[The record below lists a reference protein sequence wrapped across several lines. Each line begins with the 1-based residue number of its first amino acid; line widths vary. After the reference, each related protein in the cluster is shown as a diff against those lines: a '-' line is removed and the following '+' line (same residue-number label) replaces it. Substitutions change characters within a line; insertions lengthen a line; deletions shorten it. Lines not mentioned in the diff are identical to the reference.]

1 MRIAKNIKSVT
12 NIIPNNVKLVA
23 VSKTKSINL
32 IESAYKAGQRDFG
45 ENKVQELVNK
55 FENLPKD
62 INWHMIGHLQ
72 RNKVKYIAPFIY
84 LIQSVDSL
92 RLLIEINKQG
102 IKNNRVINVLVQMDI
117 SNDETKFG
125 FSFQE
130 FEELINKNEIKTL
143 KNICIKG
150 MMGMASF
157 TKDEN
162 KIKDEFYS
170 LHKFYKK
177 HKKFLNLEILSMGMS
192 GDFKIAINCN
202 SNLIRLGSSIFGDR

>member
-12 NIIPNNVKLVA
+12 DIIPNNVKLVA

-32 IESAYKAGQRDFG
+32 IESAYKGGQRDFG
-45 ENKVQELVNK
+45 ENKVQELVDK

>member
-1 MRIAKNIKSVT
+1 MRIAKNIKSFT
-12 NIIPNNVKLVA
+12 DIIPNNVKLVA

-117 SNDETKFG
+117 SNDKTKFG

-130 FEELINKNEIKTL
+130 FEELINKNEINTL

>member
-12 NIIPNNVKLVA
+12 DIIPNNVKLVA

-32 IESAYKAGQRDFG
+32 IESAYREGQRDFG

-102 IKNNRVINVLVQMDI
+102 NKNNRVINVLVQMDI

-125 FSFQE
+125 FSYQE

-162 KIKDEFYS
+162 KIRDEFYS
-170 LHKFYKK
+170 LNKFYRK

>member
-1 MRIAKNIKSVT
+1 MRIAKNIKSIT
-12 NIIPNNVKLVA
+12 DIIPNNVKLVA

-32 IESAYKAGQRDFG
+32 IESAYKVGQRDFG

-125 FSFQE
+125 FSYQE

>member
-12 NIIPNNVKLVA
+12 DIIPNNVKLVA

-32 IESAYKAGQRDFG
+32 IESAYRAGQRDFG

-125 FSFQE
+125 FSYQE

>member
-1 MRIAKNIKSVT
+1 MKIAKNIKSFT
-12 NIIPNNVKLVA
+12 DIIPNNVKLVA

>member
-1 MRIAKNIKSVT
+1 MRIAKNIKSFT
-12 NIIPNNVKLVA
+12 DIIPNNVKLVA

-32 IESAYKAGQRDFG
+32 IDSAYKAGQRDFG

-125 FSFQE
+125 FSYQE
-130 FEELINKNEIKTL
+130 FEELINKNEINTL

-170 LHKFYKK
+170 LNKFYKK

>member
-12 NIIPNNVKLVA
+12 DIIPKNVKLVA

-55 FENLPKD
+55 FEKLPKD

-130 FEELINKNEIKTL
+130 FEELISKNEIKTL

>member
-1 MRIAKNIKSVT
+1 MRIAKNIKSIT
-12 NIIPNNVKLVA
+12 DIIPNNVKLVA

-45 ENKVQELVNK
+45 ENKVQELVDK

-125 FSFQE
+125 FSYQE

>member
-32 IESAYKAGQRDFG
+32 IESAYRAGQRDFG

-125 FSFQE
+125 FSYQE

-170 LHKFYKK
+170 LNKFYKK

>member
-12 NIIPNNVKLVA
+12 DIIPNNVKLVA

-45 ENKVQELVNK
+45 ENKVQELVDK

-130 FEELINKNEIKTL
+130 FEELISKNEIKTL

>member
-1 MRIAKNIKSVT
+1 MKIAKNIKSFT
-12 NIIPNNVKLVA
+12 DIIPNNVKLVA
-23 VSKTKSINL
+23 VSKTKSVNL
-32 IESAYKAGQRDFG
+32 IESAYIAGQRDFG

-125 FSFQE
+125 FSYQE
-130 FEELINKNEIKTL
+130 FEELINKNEINNL

-170 LHKFYKK
+170 LNKFYKK

>member
-1 MRIAKNIKSVT
+1 MRIAKNIRSFT
-12 NIIPNNVKLVA
+12 DIIPNNVKLVA

-45 ENKVQELVNK
+45 ENKVQELVDK

-125 FSFQE
+125 FSYQE
-130 FEELINKNEIKTL
+130 FEELINKNEINTL

-170 LHKFYKK
+170 LNKFYKK
-177 HKKFLNLEILSMGMS
+177 YKKFLNLEILSMGMS

>member
-12 NIIPNNVKLVA
+12 DIIPNNVKLVA
-23 VSKTKSINL
+23 VSKTKSLNL

>member
-1 MRIAKNIKSVT
+1 MRIAENIKSFT
-12 NIIPNNVKLVA
+12 DIIPNNVKLVA

-125 FSFQE
+125 FSYQE
-130 FEELINKNEIKTL
+130 FEELINKNEINTL

-170 LHKFYKK
+170 LNKFYKK
-177 HKKFLNLEILSMGMS
+177 YKKFLNLEILSMGMS

>member
-12 NIIPNNVKLVA
+12 DIIPNNVKLVA

-32 IESAYKAGQRDFG
+32 IESAYRAGQRDFG

-125 FSFQE
+125 FSYQE
-130 FEELINKNEIKTL
+130 FEELIKKNEINTL

-170 LHKFYKK
+170 LHEFYKK

>member
-12 NIIPNNVKLVA
+12 DIIPNNVKLVA

-32 IESAYKAGQRDFG
+32 IESAYRAGQRDFG

-102 IKNNRVINVLVQMDI
+102 IKNNRVINVLVQMNI

-125 FSFQE
+125 FSYQE
-130 FEELINKNEIKTL
+130 FEELINKNEIKTM
-143 KNICIKG
+143 KSICIKG

-202 SNLIRLGSSIFGDR
+202 SNLIRLGSSIFGHR

>member
-12 NIIPNNVKLVA
+12 DIIPNNVKLVA

-32 IESAYKAGQRDFG
+32 IESAYRAGQRDFG

-102 IKNNRVINVLVQMDI
+102 IKNNRVINVLLQMDI

-125 FSFQE
+125 FSYQE

-202 SNLIRLGSSIFGDR
+202 SNLIRVGSSIFGDR

>member
-1 MRIAKNIKSVT
+1 MRIAKNIKSVSD
-12 NIIPNNVKLVA
+12 IIPNNVKLVA

-32 IESAYKAGQRDFG
+32 IESAYKGGQRDFG
-45 ENKVQELVNK
+45 ENKVQELVDK

>member
-45 ENKVQELVNK
+45 ENKVQELVDK

-130 FEELINKNEIKTL
+130 FEELISKNEIKTL

-170 LHKFYKK
+170 LNKFYKK

>member
-1 MRIAKNIKSVT
+1 MRIAKNIKSFTDV
-12 NIIPNNVKLVA
+12 IPNNVKLVA

-125 FSFQE
+125 FSYQE
-130 FEELINKNEIKTL
+130 FEELVKKNEINTL

-170 LHKFYKK
+170 LHEFYKK

>member
-1 MRIAKNIKSVT
+1 MRIAKNIKNVT
-12 NIIPNNVKLVA
+12 EIIPNNVKLVA

-170 LHKFYKK
+170 LDKFYKK

>member
-1 MRIAKNIKSVT
+1 MRIAKNIKSFT
-12 NIIPNNVKLVA
+12 DIIPNNVKLVA

-32 IESAYKAGQRDFG
+32 IESAYRAGQRDFG

-125 FSFQE
+125 FSYQE
-130 FEELINKNEIKTL
+130 FEELINKNEINTL

-170 LHKFYKK
+170 LNKFYKK

>member
-1 MRIAKNIKSVT
+1 MRIAKNIKSFT
-12 NIIPNNVKLVA
+12 DIIPNNVKLVA

-102 IKNNRVINVLVQMDI
+102 IKNNRVINVLIQMDI

-130 FEELINKNEIKTL
+130 FEELISKNEIKTL

>member
-1 MRIAKNIKSVT
+1 MRIAKNIRSVT
-12 NIIPNNVKLVA
+12 DIIPNNVKLVA

-32 IESAYKAGQRDFG
+32 IESAYKAGHRDFG

-125 FSFQE
+125 FSYQE
-130 FEELINKNEIKTL
+130 FEELINKNEINTL

>member
-1 MRIAKNIKSVT
+1 MRIAKNIKSIT
-12 NIIPNNVKLVA
+12 DIIPNNVKLVA

-55 FENLPKD
+55 FENLPND

-92 RLLIEINKQG
+92 RLLIEINNQG

-130 FEELINKNEIKTL
+130 FEQLINKNEINTL

-157 TKDEN
+157 TKDEK

-170 LHKFYKK
+170 LYEFYKK

>member
-1 MRIAKNIKSVT
+1 MRIAKNIKNVT
-12 NIIPNNVKLVA
+12 DIIPNNVKLVA

-32 IESAYKAGQRDFG
+32 IESAYRAGQRDFG

-130 FEELINKNEIKTL
+130 FEELINKNEINTL

>member
-12 NIIPNNVKLVA
+12 DIIPNNVKLVA

-32 IESAYKAGQRDFG
+32 IESAYRAGQRDFG

-162 KIKDEFYS
+162 KIKNEFYS

>member
-12 NIIPNNVKLVA
+12 DIIPNNVKLVA

-130 FEELINKNEIKTL
+130 FEELINKNDIKTL

>member
-130 FEELINKNEIKTL
+130 FEELINKNEINNL

>member
-1 MRIAKNIKSVT
+1 MRIAKNIKSFT
-12 NIIPNNVKLVA
+12 DIIPNNVKLVA

-32 IESAYKAGQRDFG
+32 IESAYRAGQRDFG

-125 FSFQE
+125 FSYQE
-130 FEELINKNEIKTL
+130 FEELINKNEINTL

-170 LHKFYKK
+170 LNMFYKK

>member
-1 MRIAKNIKSVT
+1 MRIAKNIKNVT
-12 NIIPNNVKLVA
+12 DIIPNNVMLVA

-45 ENKVQELVNK
+45 ENKVQELVDK

-125 FSFQE
+125 FSYQE
-130 FEELINKNEIKTL
+130 FEELMKKNEINTL

-170 LHKFYKK
+170 LHEFYKK

>member
-125 FSFQE
+125 FSYQE

>member
-1 MRIAKNIKSVT
+1 MRIAKNIKSFT
-12 NIIPNNVKLVA
+12 DIIPNNVKLVA

-125 FSFQE
+125 FSYHE
-130 FEELINKNEIKTL
+130 FEELINKNEINAL

-162 KIKDEFYS
+162 KIKEEFYS

-177 HKKFLNLEILSMGMS
+177 HKRFLNLEILSMGMS

>member
-12 NIIPNNVKLVA
+12 DIIPNNVKLVA

-45 ENKVQELVNK
+45 ENKVQELVDK
-55 FENLPKD
+55 FENLPND

-125 FSFQE
+125 FSYQE
-130 FEELINKNEIKTL
+130 FEELINKNEIKTM

>member
-1 MRIAKNIKSVT
+1 MS
-12 NIIPNNVKLVA
+12 L
-23 VSKTKSINL
+23 L
-32 IESAYKAGQRDFG
+32 IEAGQRDFG

-125 FSFQE
+125 FSYQE

-162 KIKDEFYS
+162 KIKEEFYS
-170 LHKFYKK
+170 LHSFIKNTK
-177 HKKFLNLEILSMGMS
+177 
-192 GDFKIAINCN
+192 
-202 SNLIRLGSSIFGDR
+202 SSKLRNTLHGYERRF

>member
-12 NIIPNNVKLVA
+12 DIIPNNVKLVA

-32 IESAYKAGQRDFG
+32 IESAYRAGQRDFG
-45 ENKVQELVNK
+45 ENKVQELVDK

-102 IKNNRVINVLVQMDI
+102 IKNNRVINVLVQMNI

-125 FSFQE
+125 FSYQE
-130 FEELINKNEIKTL
+130 FEELINKNEIKTM
-143 KNICIKG
+143 KSICIKG

-192 GDFKIAINCN
+192 GDFKLP
-202 SNLIRLGSSIFGDR
+202 LIVIVI

>member
-12 NIIPNNVKLVA
+12 DIIPNNVKLVA

-45 ENKVQELVNK
+45 ENKVQELVDK

-170 LHKFYKK
+170 LNKFYKK

>member
-1 MRIAKNIKSVT
+1 MRIAKNIKNVT
-12 NIIPNNVKLVA
+12 DIIPNNVKLVA

-130 FEELINKNEIKTL
+130 FEELINKNEINNL